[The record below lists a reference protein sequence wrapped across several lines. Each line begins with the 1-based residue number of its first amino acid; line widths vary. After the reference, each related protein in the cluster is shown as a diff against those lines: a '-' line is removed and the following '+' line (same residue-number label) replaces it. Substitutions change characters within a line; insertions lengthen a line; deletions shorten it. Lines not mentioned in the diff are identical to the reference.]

1 MSFQQY
7 KMNSIQ
13 ELIKA
18 MQKQNEQIQ
27 NSFGLNSLQGLAKAI
42 SEQSKIQN
50 NLTGLSG
57 LTDIAKSISHQ
68 MKSFNTTTAVFGNS
82 IAAQMKAMQYPKN
95 QNTLLGLTFTLAD
108 IAKTN
113 QKLSDNLSGFASS
126 QLLLSS
132 NLAEIAKS
140 LSQTH
145 LDKFN
150 GIDVALRGIS
160 KAYLRDV
167 TISRVWDD
175 IKVSEEANETIANA
189 SDDLLTRNK
198 PVTVQDLDKLKQAVV
213 LELYGLLG
221 KTKTEKATQ
230 FIFELI
236 TIISFL
242 LTLYS
247 FHKQQS
253 DLSNQDVIEQ
263 TRTEIEQMNKE
274 LSKKIETELQKL
286 KQIRI
291 ARSNVNLRYADK
303 KNSKIIGLVKKGQRV
318 TVIEIRHKY
327 ILISYIDSETGEPKS
342 GFVVKKYFEKKK

>member
-1 MSFQQY
+1 
-7 KMNSIQ
+7 MNTLQ

-27 NSFGLNSLQGLAKAI
+27 NSFGLKSLQRLAKAI
-42 SEQSKIQN
+42 SEQSKLQN

-57 LTDIAKSISHQ
+57 LTDIAKSLSHQ
-68 MKSFNTTTAVFGNS
+68 MKPFNASSAVLGNS
-82 IAAQMKAMQYPKN
+82 LTAQMNAMQYPKN
-95 QNTLLGLTFTLAD
+95 QNALLGLTSTLAE

-126 QLLLSS
+126 QLFLSS

-160 KAYLRDV
+160 KAYLRNV
-167 TISRVWDD
+167 TINRAWDD
-175 IKVSEEANETIANA
+175 IKVAEEVNETIANA
-189 SDDLLTRNK
+189 SDDLLSQNK
-198 PVTVQDLDKLKQAVV
+198 QVTIQDLDNLKQSIV

-221 KTKTEKATQ
+221 KTKTEKAKQ

-247 FHKQQS
+247 FHKEQS

-263 TRTEIEQMNKE
+263 TRSDIKQMNKE
-274 LSKKIETELQKL
+274 LSMKIETELQKL

-291 ARSNVNLRYADK
+291 ARTNVNLRYADK

-327 ILISYIDSETGEPKS
+327 ILISYIDAETGEPKS
-342 GFVVKKYFEKKK
+342 GFVVKKYFEKEK